1 MVRLRVLNGSRA
13 GADHT
18 ASQFPCTIGR
28 ASNDD
33 LQLTDPGVWENH
45 LQLDMQ
51 SPGGF
56 RVSRLGQ
63 GRASVNGAEFD
74 ELILHNGDVI
84 ELGAVNCRTF
94 VATNASAT
102 TSSEPKPSAPPRPR
116 RRFASGS
123 QARPSAR
130 RESYATS

>member
-18 ASQFPCTIGR
+18 VSQFPCTIGR

-33 LQLTDPGVWENH
+33 LQLTEPGVWENH
-45 LQLDMQ
+45 LQLDLQ

-84 ELGAVNCRTF
+84 ELGAVKLQFWLAEVRQSDNR
-94 VATNASAT
+94 V
-102 TSSEPKPSAPPRPR
+102 
-116 RRFASGS
+116 
-123 QARPSAR
+123 
-130 RESYATS
+130 REILVWLGLGLLILGEVLLIGWLQ